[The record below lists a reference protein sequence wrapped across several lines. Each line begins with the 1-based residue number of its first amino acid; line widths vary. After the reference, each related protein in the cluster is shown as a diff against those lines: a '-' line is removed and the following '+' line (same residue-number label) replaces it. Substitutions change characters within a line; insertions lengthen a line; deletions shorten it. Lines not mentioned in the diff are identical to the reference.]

1 LMLHESLENLPDLWE
16 ETNDVVRQVPK
27 GRVTTYGRVAQA
39 LGDRS
44 SSKFVWHALSPPEGT
59 ADVPWHRV
67 VRSDGRLTGA
77 KSNQTLEEKTALLE
91 EEGISVSSG
100 QVEGFP
106 GLLYNDFES
115 SFPLKSLRAR
125 QMQLKELVKVP
136 KSDVRLS
143 RVAGMD
149 ISYDGDKAFGS
160 VVVLDYESGDL
171 VAEFYNTS
179 EARFPYI
186 PSYLAFRELPLVSPL
201 AESLDDE
208 TVLMY
213 DGNGIL
219 HPQGFG
225 VACHAGVAWDIPT
238 IGVAKGLLCGTLSG
252 GQNADVSKIILRDEV
267 VGYAVSQRSGRKPIY
282 VSPGHNISRSQ
293 SLCIVRRFLKSR
305 IPVPLQMAHDR
316 ANAMRRSAD
325 H

>member
-1 LMLHESLENLPDLWE
+1 MLHESLENLPDLWE
-16 ETNDVVRQVPK
+16 ETYDIVRQVPK

-39 LGDRS
+39 LGDQS
-44 SSKFVWHALSPPEGT
+44 SSKFVWHALSPTEGA

-77 KSNQTLEEKTALLE
+77 QSNQTLEAKTVLLE
-91 EEGISVSSG
+91 EEGVSVSSG
-100 QVEGFP
+100 QVVDFH
-106 GLLYNDFES
+106 GLLYNGFES

-125 QMQLKELVKVP
+125 QVQLKEFVKVP

-143 RVAGMD
+143 SVAGID
-149 ISYDGDKAFGS
+149 VSYEDDKAFGS
-160 VVVLDYESGDL
+160 IVILDYESGDL
-171 VAEFYNTS
+171 VDEFSNVS
-179 EARFPYI
+179 EVRFPYI

-201 AESLDDE
+201 AENLDDE

-225 VACHAGVAWDIPT
+225 VACHAGVAWDVPT
-238 IGVAKGLLCGTLSG
+238 IGVAKRLLCGTLSG
-252 GQNADVSKIILRDEV
+252 GQNADVSKVILRDEV
-267 VGYAVSQRSGRKPIY
+267 IGYAVSQQAGRKQIF
-282 VSPGHNISRSQ
+282 VSPGHNVSRSQ

-305 IPVPLQMAHDR
+305 IPVPLQMAHER

-325 H
+325 D